1 MVKGSNSMP
10 SESLDQLYTKVA
22 RKVLTE
28 TLQVRKGD
36 SVTVET
42 WDNGL
47 PFARKALAEARAMG
61 CTGIMIY
68 EDEWAYVEGVR
79 RAPADVIGTMG
90 KNEYALLSGTDS
102 YIFIPGQALG
112 SLSRTLKPAERTKST
127 RYNSSW
133 YEAAEKAGL
142 KGARLSFGYV
152 GKDVARAL
160 GKKAEDIV
168 RSQLRA
174 ALADYGQISD
184 AAGTVAPLFADGAAV
199 QVGSG
204 KAILEFSLK
213 GELTV
218 EDGLV
223 DDYDKKTG
231 NNMTYIPPG
240 FVSKEVDPESAN
252 GSVVVTD
259 SLTDF
264 GVVPRAELEFK
275 DGRVVS
281 WESEAKGTMKK
292 VFDPVP
298 PIDRRLKLLVLGLN
312 PALGYGNGQDRF
324 VGGALNLSGFGFRGV
339 VKKGDLKV
347 NGKSVVTAGRPSDR
361 LFG

>member
-1 MVKGSNSMP
+1 MP
-10 SESLDQLYTKVA
+10 SDSLDQLYTKVA

-28 TLQVRKGD
+28 TLQVKKGD

-47 PFARKALAEARAMG
+47 PFARKTLAEARALG

-79 RAPADVIGTMG
+79 RAPADVLGTMG

-112 SLSRTLKPAERTKST
+112 SISRTLKPAERTKST

-152 GKDVARAL
+152 GRDLARAL
-160 GKKAEDIV
+160 GRRVEDVV
-168 RSQLRA
+168 RAQLRA
-174 ALADYGQISD
+174 ALPDYGEISR
-184 AAGTVAPLFADGAAV
+184 AAEKIAPHFSDGAAV

-204 KAILEFSLK
+204 KFTLEFSLK

-218 EDGLV
+218 EDGMV
-223 DDYDKKTG
+223 DDRDKATG
-231 NNMTYIPPG
+231 NNMTYVPPG

-252 GSVVVTD
+252 GTLVVTD

-264 GVVPRAELEFK
+264 GVVPKAKLEFK

-281 WESEAKGTMKK
+281 WRSESEATMKK
-292 VFDPVP
+292 VFDSVSPE
-298 PIDRRLKLLVLGLN
+298 DRRLRLLVMGLN

-324 VGGALNLSGFGFRGV
+324 VEGALNLSGFGFRGL
-339 VKKGDLKV
+339 VKRGDLKV
-347 NGKSVVTAGRPSDR
+347 DGKSVATAGRPSVSSS
-361 LFG
+361 G

>member
-1 MVKGSNSMP
+1 MP
-10 SESLDQLYTKVA
+10 SDSLDQLYTKVA

-28 TLQVRKGD
+28 TLQVKKGD

-61 CTGIMIY
+61 CTGTMIY
-68 EDEWAYVEGVR
+68 EDEWAYVDGVR
-79 RAPADVIGTMG
+79 RAPADVVGVMG

-112 SLSRTLKPAERTKST
+112 SLSRTLKPAERAKST

-133 YEAAEKAGL
+133 YDAAEKAGL

-160 GKKAEDIV
+160 GKRVKDIV

-184 AAGTVAPLFADGAAV
+184 AAGAVAPLFADGAAA

-204 KAILEFSLK
+204 KFTLEFSLK
-213 GELTV
+213 GELAV
-218 EDGLV
+218 EDGVV
-223 DDYDKKTG
+223 DEHDKETG
-231 NNMTYIPPG
+231 NNMTYVPPG
-240 FVSKEVDPESAN
+240 FVSKEVVPESAS

-264 GVVPRAELEFK
+264 GVVPRAKLEFK

-281 WESEAKGTMKK
+281 WESDAKGMMKK
-292 VFDPVP
+292 VFDAASSK
-298 PIDRRLKLLVLGLN
+298 DRRLELLVLGLN

-324 VGGALNLSGFGFRGV
+324 VQGALSLSGFGFRGV
-339 VKKGDLKV
+339 VKRGDLKV
-347 NGKSVVTAGRPSDR
+347 DGKSVVMAGRPSAS
-361 LFG
+361 LSG

>member
-1 MVKGSNSMP
+1 MP
-10 SESLDQLYTKVA
+10 SDSLDQLYTKVA

-79 RAPADVIGTMG
+79 RAPPEAVGTMG
-90 KNEYALLSGTDS
+90 KNEYALISGTDS

-112 SLSRTLKPAERTKST
+112 ALSKTLKPEERTKST

-152 GKDVARAL
+152 GRDVARAL
-160 GKKAEDIV
+160 GKRVEDIV
-168 RSQLRA
+168 SAQLRA
-174 ALADYGQISD
+174 ALADNGKISD
-184 AAGTVAPLFADGAAV
+184 AAGKVAPLFADGAAV

-204 KAILEFSLK
+204 KSTLEFSLK

-218 EDGLV
+218 EDGAV
-223 DDYDKKTG
+223 DDHDRETG
-231 NNMTYIPPG
+231 NNMTYVPPG
-240 FVSKEVDPESAN
+240 FVSKDVDPQSAN
-252 GSVVVTD
+252 GSVVLTD

-264 GVVPRAELEFK
+264 GVVPKAKLEFK

-281 WESEAKGTMKK
+281 WESEAKGMMKK
-292 VFDPVP
+292 VFDAAP
-298 PIDRRLKLLVLGLN
+298 PGDRRLELLVVGLN

-324 VGGALNLSGFGFRGV
+324 VQGALNLSGFGFRAV

-347 NGKSVVTAGRPSDR
+347 DGKSVVTAGRPMVSA
-361 LFG
+361 

>member
-1 MVKGSNSMP
+1 MHAMP
-10 SESLDQLYTKVA
+10 SETLDQLYTKVA

-28 TLQVRKGD
+28 TLKVKKGD

-47 PFARKALAEARAMG
+47 PFARRALAEARAMG

-68 EDEWAYVEGVR
+68 EDEWAYVDGVR
-79 RAPADVIGTMG
+79 RAPADVVGAMG

-112 SLSRTLKPAERTKST
+112 ALSRTLKPAERAKST

-142 KGARLSFGYV
+142 KGARLSFGYI
-152 GKDVARAL
+152 GKDVAKAL
-160 GKKAEDIV
+160 GKKAEDVV

-174 ALADYGQISD
+174 ALVDFGGISD
-184 AAGTVAPLFADGAAV
+184 AAGGVAPLFSDGAAV

-204 KAILEFSLK
+204 KSTLAFSLK

-218 EDGLV
+218 EDGVV
-223 DDYDKKTG
+223 DSHDKETG
-231 NNMTYIPPG
+231 NNMTYVPPG

-259 SLTDF
+259 SLTDL
-264 GVVPRAELEFK
+264 GVVPRAKLEFR
-275 DGRVVS
+275 DGKVVS
-281 WESEAKGTMKK
+281 WESEAKGMMKK
-292 VFDPVP
+292 VFDSVP
-298 PIDRRLKLLVLGLN
+298 SNDRRLGLLVLGLN

-324 VGGALNLSGFGFRGV
+324 VEGALNLSGFGFRGV
-339 VKKGDLKV
+339 VKRGDLKV
-347 NGKSVVTAGRPSDR
+347 DGKCVVKAGRPSASIS
-361 LFG
+361 G

>member
-1 MVKGSNSMP
+1 MASNA
-10 SESLDQLYTKVA
+10 LDQLYTKVA

-28 TLQVRKGD
+28 TLQVKKGD

-47 PFARKALAEARAMG
+47 PFARRALAEARSMG
-61 CTGIMIY
+61 CTGMMIY

-79 RAPADVIGTMG
+79 KAPAGVVGKMG
-90 KNEYALLSGTDS
+90 RNEYALLSGTDS

-112 SLSRTLKPAERTKST
+112 SLSRTLNPAERTKST
-127 RYNSSW
+127 SYNSSW

-152 GKDVARAL
+152 GKDLARAL
-160 GKKAEDIV
+160 GNKPEDMV

-174 ALADYGQISD
+174 ALADYGQISA
-184 AAGTVAPLFADGAAV
+184 AAGAVAPLLADGASV

-204 KAILEFSLK
+204 KSALEFSLK

-218 EDGLV
+218 EDGVV
-223 DDYDKKTG
+223 DDNDRATG
-231 NNMTYIPPG
+231 NNMAYVPPG
-240 FVSKEVDPESAN
+240 FVSKEVDPESAR
-252 GSVVVTD
+252 GSIVVTD
-259 SLTDF
+259 SLTDL
-264 GVVPRAELEFK
+264 GVVPRVRLEFR

-292 VFDPVP
+292 VFDSIP
-298 PIDRRLKLLVLGLN
+298 PNDRRLRLLVLGLN
-312 PALGYGNGQDRF
+312 PDLGYGNGQDRF
-324 VGGALNLSGFGFRGV
+324 VEGALNLSGFGFRGV
-339 VKKGDLKV
+339 VKGGNLKV
-347 NGKSVVTAGRPSDR
+347 DGKSVVTAGRPSVSSH
-361 LFG
+361 G

>member
-1 MVKGSNSMP
+1 MP
-10 SESLDQLYTKVA
+10 SDSLDQLYTKVA
-22 RKVLTE
+22 RKILTE
-28 TLQVRKGD
+28 TLQAKKGD

-79 RAPADVIGTMG
+79 RAPADVVGAMG

-112 SLSRTLKPAERTKST
+112 PLSGTLKPAERTKST

-160 GKKAEDIV
+160 GKKIEDVV

-174 ALADYGQISD
+174 ALADYDQISN
-184 AAGTVAPLFADGAAV
+184 AAGKVTPLFSDGAAAR
-199 QVGSG
+199 VGSG
-204 KAILEFSLK
+204 KSTLEFSLK

-218 EDGLV
+218 EDGVV
-223 DDYDKKTG
+223 DNHDKETG
-231 NNMTYIPPG
+231 NNMTYVPPG

-264 GVVPRAELEFK
+264 GVVPRAKLGFK

-292 VFDPVP
+292 VFDSVSPK
-298 PIDRRLKLLVLGLN
+298 DRRLELLALGLN

-324 VGGALNLSGFGFRGV
+324 VEGSITLGGFGFRGQ
-339 VKKGDLKV
+339 VKKGTLKV
-347 NGKSVVTAGRPSDR
+347 AGADVAINGRLSV
-361 LFG
+361 

>member
-1 MVKGSNSMP
+1 MP
-10 SESLDQLYTKVA
+10 NDSLDQLYTKVA

-28 TLQVRKGD
+28 TLQIKKGD

-47 PFARKALAEARAMG
+47 PFARRALAEARAMG
-61 CTGIMIY
+61 CTGMMIY
-68 EDEWAYVEGVR
+68 EDEWAYVQGVR
-79 RAPADVIGTMG
+79 RAPADVVGVMG

-112 SLSRTLKPAERTKST
+112 SLSKTLEPAERTKST

-160 GKKAEDIV
+160 GKRVEDVV

-174 ALADYGQISD
+174 ALADYGRISD
-184 AAGTVAPLFADGAAV
+184 AAGRVAPLFADGAAV

-204 KAILEFSLK
+204 KSILEFSLK

-218 EDGLV
+218 EDGIV
-223 DDYDKKTG
+223 DDHDRETG
-231 NNMTYIPPG
+231 NNMAYVPPG

-264 GVVPRAELEFK
+264 GVVSKARLEFR
-275 DGRVVS
+275 DGKVVS

-292 VFDPVP
+292 VFESVP
-298 PIDRRLKLLVLGLN
+298 PEDRKLKLLVLGLN

-324 VGGALNLSGFGFRGV
+324 VEGALNLSGFGFRGV
-339 VKKGDLKV
+339 VKKGDLKAS
-347 NGKSVVTAGRPSDR
+347 GRSVVEAGRPSVSPPR
-361 LFG
+361 